1 MRKPTILSLI
11 LAFMILSV
19 GCKRVMIPPAFELT
33 PHEVIGIIEFDCE
46 NEGQLAGFTTQKF
59 MEWISKDQK
68 GIAIVELGSEEDVLA
83 EVQKE
88 RLGPEVYKLLGKNY
102 NIKSI
107 FIGEIKISD
116 VRPRIAISPGF
127 EFASAKA
134 EVEATM
140 TVKLLKVENGATIW
154 LGSSKGKSDVGHV
167 GLFGGHFVFDAKDP
181 ESAYGGLAESLI
193 KKATKD
199 FRNSYKC
206 KWF

>member
-1 MRKPTILSLI
+1 MRKLIIFFLIFAVLILS
-11 LAFMILSV
+11 A
-19 GCKRVMIPPAFELT
+19 GCKRIMIPPAFDLK
-33 PHEVIGIIEFDCE
+33 PHELIGIIEFDCE

-59 MEWISKDQK
+59 MEWITKDQK
-68 GIAIVELGSEEDVLA
+68 GIAIVELGNEEDVLA

-88 RLGPEVYKLLGKNY
+88 RMGPEVYKLLGENY

-116 VRPRIAISPGF
+116 VRPRIAIGPGF

-140 TVKLLKVENGATIW
+140 TVKLLNVENGATIW

-167 GLFGGHFVFDAKDP
+167 GFFGGHFVFDAKDP

-199 FRNSYKC
+199 FRNTHKC
-206 KWF
+206 KFW